1 MMHSS
6 LAVNP
11 SGEAEERRVF
21 TQPALHDDLMGRIMD
36 PANMRRAWKRVKANQ
51 GAPGSDGMTLEDFPT
66 FARSHWSTV
75 RQALL
80 DGTYQPQPVRRV
92 RIPKPNG
99 GERWLGIPS
108 VVDRVISQAI
118 GQVLTPIFDPGFSE
132 SSFGFRP
139 GRSAHGAVRQVQRYI
154 GEGYRIVVDLDLEK
168 FFDRVNHDVL
178 MARVARKVRDKC
190 LLGLI
195 GRYLRAGVRVG
206 DIIQATELGT
216 PQGSPFSP
224 VLANILL
231 DDLDKELERRGHRFA
246 RYADDLRILVRSQ
259 RAGERVRAS
268 VTRYLTR
275 ELKLSVNEQKS
286 RVVKTKDCEFLG
298 FTFRGT
304 KLRWTDHAFADFK
317 HTVRKLTGRSWGVS
331 MVYRLNRLARYVR
344 GWMNYFGIS
353 DYYRPIPELDSWLR
367 RRIRMCYWKQWRWV
381 RTKVRHLLALG
392 TSKRQAIL
400 TALSSKSY
408 WHLSKT
414 LATQTGMTND
424 WLTRQGL
431 ISVRALWMRAHGYT

>member
-1 MMHSS
+1 MHSLS
-6 LAVNP
+6 ATSP
-11 SGEAEERRVF
+11 TGGAEARRVV
-21 TQPALHDDLMGRIMD
+21 TQPALHDDLMERIVD
-36 PANMRRAWKRVKANQ
+36 RANMRRAWKRVKANK

-66 FARSHWSTV
+66 FARSHWSAV
-75 RQALL
+75 RQDLL

-92 RIPKPNG
+92 SIPKPNG

-108 VVDRVISQAI
+108 VVDRVIQQAI

-139 GRSAHGAVRQVQRYI
+139 GRSAHGAVRQVQRTI
-154 GEGYRIVVDLDLEK
+154 GEGYRFAVDLDLEK

-178 MARVARKVRDKC
+178 MARVARKVRDKG

-195 GRYLRAGVRVG
+195 GRYLRAGVLVG

-216 PQGSPFSP
+216 PQGGPLSPL
-224 VLANILL
+224 LANILL
-231 DDLDKELERRGHRFA
+231 DDLDKELERRGYRFA
-246 RYADDLRILVRSQ
+246 RYADDLLILVKSPRT
-259 RAGERVRAS
+259 GERVKAS

-275 ELKLSVNEQKS
+275 ELKLAVNEQKS
-286 RVVKTKDCEFLG
+286 RVVKTNDCEFLG

-304 KLRWTDHAFADFK
+304 KLRWSDQAFADFK
-317 HTVRKLTGRSWGVS
+317 HNVRKLTGRSWGVS
-331 MVYRLNRLARYVR
+331 MAYRLDRLVRYVR

-353 DYYRPIPELDSWLR
+353 DYYRPIPEIDSWIR

-381 RTKVRHLLALG
+381 RTKVRNLLALG
-392 TSKRQAIL
+392 TNKRQAIL
-400 TALSSKSY
+400 TAISSKSY

-414 LATQTGMTND
+414 LATQTGMTNA
-424 WLTRQGL
+424 WLTSHGL